1 MRWRLVLYTIKEL
14 ILIDKKKL
22 KNYFK
27 VNKEMSNR
35 LKFSNKKIKTQSTK
49 SIWQY
54 KKLIISL
61 INEITYR

>member
-1 MRWRLVLYTIKEL
+1 MRWRLILYTIKEL